1 VNTIKNTINQHQPR
15 QTTMYNAAL
24 VRISANKKT
33 GPIPVS
39 MTTANTCP
47 TACPLASDKV
57 GGCYAAIGPGAIAW
71 RNLDNGKRG
80 NGWAAFCEDVKSL
93 PRGQLWRHNSAGDLP
108 SADKATIDAVAL
120 ELLVKA
126 NKGKRGFTY
135 THYNPDHALN
145 GFVIEAANRS
155 GFTINLS
162 GNNISH
168 ALELFELNIAPVVTL
183 LPIEAPNVQTVN
195 GVKVV
200 ACPAEKS
207 DKVTCQTCQLCQ
219 LVKRDYIIGFR
230 VHGSGKKKAGTIAAA
245 SNLIFK
251 G

>member
-1 VNTIKNTINQHQPR
+1 MTNYI
-15 QTTMYNAAL
+15 AAL
-24 VRISANKKT
+24 VKVSGNKKT

-39 MTTANTCP
+39 MTSASTCP

-57 GGCYAAIGPGAIAW
+57 GGCYAASGPGAIAW

-80 NGWAAFCEDVKSL
+80 KQWASFCDDVKSL
-93 PRGQLWRHNSAGDLP
+93 GNGQLWRHNSAGDLP
-108 SADKATIDAVAL
+108 GNGEQIDAQAL
-120 ELLVKA
+120 ALLVKA
-126 NKGKRGFTY
+126 NKNKRGFTY
-135 THYNPDHALN
+135 THYLPSIADNAQT
-145 GFVIEAANRS
+145 IKEANNK

-162 GNNISH
+162 GNNVAH
-168 ALELFELNIAPVVTL
+168 ALELFKLNLAPVVTL
-183 LPIEAPNVQTVN
+183 LPIEAPNVQTIA

-219 LVKRDYIIGFR
+219 LAKRDYIIGFR
-230 VHGSGKKKAGTIAAA
+230 VHGSSKKKAGTIAATN
-245 SNLIFK
+245 NLIFK